1 VANSTLSPPPHAA
14 LRTVA
19 WPIPR
24 PRRFT
29 VGLGV
34 LASAGVA
41 TSSLRAAP
49 LVLLVPLGCLW
60 LCVFLLGAL
69 WQRGGPA
76 VLGVVAVLVKVITAV
91 LIVWAITH
99 PHSPLGPHDALDWV
113 PLGALNAATGIW
125 WLRIIRHQ
133 AR

>member
-1 VANSTLSPPPHAA
+1 MVSPTLNPPRHTSLGAI
-14 LRTVA
+14 A
-19 WPIPR
+19 WPIPQ

-41 TSSLRAAP
+41 ASSLRAAP

-60 LCVFLLGAL
+60 LLLFVLGAL
-69 WQRGGPA
+69 WRRGGPV
-76 VLGVVAVLVKVITAV
+76 VLIVLAVLVKVITGV

-99 PHSPLGPHDALDWV
+99 PHSPFGPHDTLDWV
-113 PLGALNAATGIW
+113 PLGSLNAATGIW